1 MVRSMLKLAGWPAA
15 RPRPVGLCTL
25 CRNVYNGTM
34 RISSPLLDQ
43 QIDTITELRE
53 LYRASEARGA
63 RLRLLSTSGRE
74 MAQATQENSEE
85 VLQRCAERLA
95 FFVGKSRAE
104 ISFQA
109 GDTGI
114 AIYAPGD
121 GKRVV
126 GRIIIDGLTAMEQI
140 VDREDAEAFR
150 MHLELMGATIARMND
165 AHDRDRLLST
175 LQERELR
182 LEYLVGRMFSAQEEE
197 RRRVSQEL
205 HDGVAQ
211 TATAL
216 VRILEGT
223 TTKPNADI
231 PAAERVK
238 LAAIARDLV
247 TELRGVIGGLRPTLL
262 DDLGLEAALVALAD
276 SLRADGYDVTVDLSE
291 RTVTWPTHLETALF
305 RVAQEAVANIRKHAG
320 PSCRVEVELAVS
332 DELDGS
338 YLRIQDFGKGCPTP
352 VPEIH
357 PDNAGSQVGIEVMRE
372 RMAAIG
378 GGLRWTALPTG
389 GVSVVAQFPV
399 IF

>member
-1 MVRSMLKLAGWPAA
+1 
-15 RPRPVGLCTL
+15 
-25 CRNVYNGTM
+25 M
-34 RISSPLLDQ
+34 RISAPLLDQ
-43 QIDTITELRE
+43 QINTITELRE

-74 MAQATQENSEE
+74 MAQATQENSAE

-95 FFVGKSRAE
+95 FFVGKSQAE
-104 ISFQA
+104 ISFLPEDA
-109 GDTGI
+109 GI
-114 AIYAPGD
+114 AIPAPGD
-121 GKRVV
+121 GNRIV
-126 GRIIIDGLTAMEQI
+126 GRIHIDGLTGLEQI
-140 VDREDAEAFR
+140 FDREDAEAFR

-165 AHDRDRLLST
+165 AHDRDRLLNT

-182 LEYLVGRMFSAQEEE
+182 LEYLVGRMFSTQEEE

-223 TTKPNADI
+223 TTQPNADI

-276 SLRADGYDVTVDLSE
+276 SLRGDGYDVAVDLSKQA
-291 RTVTWPTHLETALF
+291 VTWPAHLETALF

-320 PSCRVEVELAVS
+320 PSCRVVVELAVS
-332 DELDGS
+332 DEPDGS
-338 YLRIQDFGKGCPTP
+338 FLRIQDFGEGCATP
-352 VPEIH
+352 MMES
-357 PDNAGSQVGIEVMRE
+357 AGSHVGIEVMRE
-372 RMAAIG
+372 RMAAVG
-378 GGLRWTALPTG
+378 GRLRWTSFPKG
-389 GVSVVAQFPV
+389 GVCVVAQFPV
-399 IF
+399 TF

>member
-1 MVRSMLKLAGWPAA
+1 
-15 RPRPVGLCTL
+15 
-25 CRNVYNGTM
+25 M

-74 MAQATQENSEE
+74 MAQATPENSVD

-104 ISFQA
+104 ISMRPEDA
-109 GDTGI
+109 GI
-114 AIYAPGD
+114 AIYAPGE
-121 GKRVV
+121 GNHIV
-126 GRIIIDGLTAMEQI
+126 GRINIDGLTGLEQI
-140 VDREDAEAFR
+140 ADREDAEAFR

-165 AHDRDRLLST
+165 AHDRDRLLGT
-175 LQERELR
+175 LRERELR

-231 PAAERVK
+231 PAAERAK

-276 SLRADGYDVTVDLSE
+276 ALRADGYDVSVSLSKQP
-291 RTVTWPTHLETALF
+291 VSWPAHLETALF

-320 PSCRVEVELAVS
+320 SSCRVEIELAVS
-332 DELDGS
+332 EKADGS
-338 YLRIQDFGKGCPTP
+338 FLRIQDFGKGCPSTL
-352 VPEIH
+352 VESH
-357 PDNAGSQVGIEVMRE
+357 SENAGSHVGIEVMRE
-372 RMAAIG
+372 RMTAIG
-378 GGLRWTALPTG
+378 GGLRWTSVPKG
-389 GVSVVAQFPV
+389 GVCVVAQFPV
-399 IF
+399 TF

>member
-1 MVRSMLKLAGWPAA
+1 
-15 RPRPVGLCTL
+15 
-25 CRNVYNGTM
+25 M

-74 MAQATQENSEE
+74 MAQATQENSAE
-85 VLQRCAERLA
+85 VLRRCAERLA

-104 ISFQA
+104 ISLRPEDA
-109 GDTGI
+109 GI
-114 AIYAPGD
+114 AILAPGE
-121 GKRVV
+121 GKRIV
-126 GRIIIDGLTAMEQI
+126 GRIIIDGLTGIEQI

-165 AHDRDRLLST
+165 AHDRDRLLNT

-182 LEYLVGRMFSAQEEE
+182 LEYLVGRMFSTQEEE

-223 TTKPNADI
+223 TTQPNADI

-262 DDLGLEAALVALAD
+262 DDLGLEAALVALVDA
-276 SLRADGYDVTVDLSE
+276 LRVDGYDVAVDLSKQA
-291 RTVTWPTHLETALF
+291 VTWPAHLETALF

-320 PSCRVEVELAVS
+320 PSCRVVVELAVS
-332 DELDGS
+332 DEPDGCF
-338 YLRIQDFGKGCPTP
+338 LRIQDFGKGCPSPMMESPT
-352 VPEIH
+352 V
-357 PDNAGSQVGIEVMRE
+357 NAGSHVGIEVMRE
-372 RMAAIG
+372 RMAAVG
-378 GGLRWTALPTG
+378 GSLRWTSPPQG
-389 GVSVVAQFPV
+389 GVCVLAQFPV
-399 IF
+399 TF